1 MHRMMPEDTNMTTAM
16 REYLIRQLAF
26 WSEEMLLAIRM
37 HLPYKACEA
46 AKWAVHTANA
56 LAR

>member
-1 MHRMMPEDTNMTTAM
+1 MTTAM

-26 WSEEMLLAIRM
+26 WSEEMLLAIRL